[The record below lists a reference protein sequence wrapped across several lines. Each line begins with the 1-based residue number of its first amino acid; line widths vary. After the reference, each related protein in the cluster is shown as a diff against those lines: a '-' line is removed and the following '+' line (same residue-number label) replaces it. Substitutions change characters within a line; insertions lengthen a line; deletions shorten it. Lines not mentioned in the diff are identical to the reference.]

1 MGEDQ
6 LHIVIK
12 KSSNPKEILIGGKR
26 RYNFKLFITSNL
38 HLHFV
43 CFFVSLFLSF
53 YQNLFQ
59 EKNDN
64 NLTFID

>member
-43 CFFVSLFLSF
+43 CLFLSF

-64 NLTFID
+64 NPTFID